1 LLSSQAH
8 LPSQALEPPPQSH
21 QPLAQG
27 FTCCLGFAVQ
37 NGNYA
42 CHQSS
47 KRGIPPMSKS
57 VITSYTLMDFLSEA
71 DMIAFLSFAEKNM
84 QKHADNLRANGM
96 TKFYI
101 SRVFNKGDKFTI
113 GNWLEYK
120 DQDSYLVCDKI
131 WQAFLSESDNANK
144 FNFISKV
151 VPYRGIVQY
160 DFS

>member
-1 LLSSQAH
+1 
-8 LPSQALEPPPQSH
+8 
-21 QPLAQG
+21 
-27 FTCCLGFAVQ
+27 
-37 NGNYA
+37 
-42 CHQSS
+42 
-47 KRGIPPMSKS
+47 
-57 VITSYTLMDFLSEA
+57 MDFLSEA

-84 QKHADNLRANGM
+84 QKQVDNMRANGM
-96 TKFYI
+96 TNLYI

-113 GNWLEYK
+113 GNWLKYK

-131 WQAFLSESDNANK
+131 WQASLSESDNAKK

>member
-1 LLSSQAH
+1 
-8 LPSQALEPPPQSH
+8 
-21 QPLAQG
+21 
-27 FTCCLGFAVQ
+27 
-37 NGNYA
+37 
-42 CHQSS
+42 
-47 KRGIPPMSKS
+47 
-57 VITSYTLMDFLSEA
+57 MDFFVWGWHDCFSV
-71 DMIAFLSFAEKNM
+71 FCRKNM

-131 WQAFLSESDNANK
+131 WRAFLSESDNANK

>member
-1 LLSSQAH
+1 
-8 LPSQALEPPPQSH
+8 
-21 QPLAQG
+21 
-27 FTCCLGFAVQ
+27 
-37 NGNYA
+37 
-42 CHQSS
+42 
-47 KRGIPPMSKS
+47 MSKS

-71 DMIAFLSFAEKNM
+71 DMITFLSFAEKNT
-84 QKHADNLRANGM
+84 QKQTDNLRTNGM